1 LKNLI
6 KKILKF
12 ELNPFFKRL
21 IIYLILGVTINIFVG
36 IIYFTFIFLNINTI
50 LSLSIAYIIGVIL
63 SIYYNKKITF
73 KYKNK
78 NKNIWIKF
86 GLTHCLAYFICQ
98 FSNESIIFLLMNNQY
113 SLTIGFIISIAFAAM
128 TNFIGM
134 NIIMKN
140 ENNI

>member
-1 LKNLI
+1 MKNLI

-21 IIYLILGVTINIFVG
+21 VIYLILGVTINIFVG
-36 IIYFTFIFLNINTI
+36 ILYFLLIYININTI
-50 LSLSIAYIIGVIL
+50 LSLSISYIIGVIL

-73 KYKNK
+73 KHKSK

-86 GLTHCLAYFICQ
+86 GLIHCLAYIICQ
-98 FSNESIIFLLMNNQY
+98 VTNESIIFLLIENEY
-113 SLTIGFIISIAFAAM
+113 VLIIGFILSIGLAAM

-134 NIIMKN
+134 NIIINYKAK
-140 ENNI
+140 